1 MAAPAETSF
10 SPLLHADSEQLL
22 PVTDAEVIQALPG
35 LGMEFSKAKSPNTHP
50 ATRLNLLA
58 GVLWLHAHKDDLA
71 AAWPVASDLQQRI
84 LAKALRS
91 RGATAPRPRRTLRL
105 PAVAGRSHPAA
116 RLGTALPGPRPP
128 MPPSVGPC
136 SLSPLQQPPIGASAA
151 RPGAPLLRLV
161 QHQAAGLRRVRQRL
175 AVLGKPSPPAPPP
188 PLPHCFRRQNR
199 HPLLLS
205 RPLPPTPLPP
215 STPRVRHTVGPM
227 RAEPCGQPA
236 SPPVAPPE
244 RRLAGGSPRPA
255 AGPQLAP
262 ARRVT

>member
-91 RGATAPRPRRTLRL
+91 RGATAPRPR
-105 PAVAGRSHPAA
+105 
-116 RLGTALPGPRPP
+116 
-128 MPPSVGPC
+128 
-136 SLSPLQQPPIGASAA
+136 
-151 RPGAPLLRLV
+151 
-161 QHQAAGLRRVRQRL
+161 
-175 AVLGKPSPPAPPP
+175 
-188 PLPHCFRRQNR
+188 
-199 HPLLLS
+199 
-205 RPLPPTPLPP
+205 
-215 STPRVRHTVGPM
+215 
-227 RAEPCGQPA
+227 
-236 SPPVAPPE
+236 
-244 RRLAGGSPRPA
+244 
-255 AGPQLAP
+255 
-262 ARRVT
+262 

>member
-1 MAAPAETSF
+1 MRTRTTRP
-10 SPLLHADSEQLL
+10 PPGQLL
-22 PVTDAEVIQALPG
+22 PTCSSAFWPKLSAAAVPPPLDRAERSGSPPSPADLTRRRALGPRSPARDRRCRPASAPAPCRRCSNHRSAPLLPG
-35 LGMEFSKAKSPNTHP
+35 
-50 ATRLNLLA
+50 R
-58 GVLWLHAHKDDLA
+58 
-71 AAWPVASDLQQRI
+71 
-84 LAKALRS
+84 
-91 RGATAPRPRRTLRL
+91 
-105 PAVAGRSHPAA
+105 
-116 RLGTALPGPRPP
+116 
-128 MPPSVGPC
+128 
-136 SLSPLQQPPIGASAA
+136 
-151 RPGAPLLRLV
+151 APLLRLV

-215 STPRVRHTVGPM
+215 STPRVRRTVGPM